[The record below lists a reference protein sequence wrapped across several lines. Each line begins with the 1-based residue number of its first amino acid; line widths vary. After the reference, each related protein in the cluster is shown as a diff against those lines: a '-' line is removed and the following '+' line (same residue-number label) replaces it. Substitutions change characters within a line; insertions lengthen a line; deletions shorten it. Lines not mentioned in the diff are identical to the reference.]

1 MAQTTCARMP
11 EFVSCITKFNLDIA
25 NCSAK
30 VLSVPDVEFYKCKC
44 DYYTAMDKCYYI
56 CPEDAQIQLQ
66 FMTQKQSGDA
76 ECKAYQEMLLRS
88 SSSAAATKTK
98 TAIKTTTSLSIA
110 PPPPT
115 MTPSKPSGN
124 PPNGGS
130 SIGPMATF
138 KVSRG
143 TSRVLLF
150 TPFSYLVVAVLVGI
164 VISNSA

>member
-1 MAQTTCARMP
+1 MP

-88 SSSAAATKTK
+88 NSSSSAAATKTR
-98 TAIKTTTSLSIA
+98 TATKSTTLSIA
-110 PPPPT
+110 PPPQPT
-115 MTPSKPSGN
+115 MTPKPNSASGSA
-124 PPNGGS
+124 PV
-130 SIGPMATF
+130 IGPMATL
-138 KVSRG
+138 KSSSVRIA
-143 TSRVLLF
+143 
-150 TPFSYLVVAVLVGI
+150 PFSYLVVAVVLVV